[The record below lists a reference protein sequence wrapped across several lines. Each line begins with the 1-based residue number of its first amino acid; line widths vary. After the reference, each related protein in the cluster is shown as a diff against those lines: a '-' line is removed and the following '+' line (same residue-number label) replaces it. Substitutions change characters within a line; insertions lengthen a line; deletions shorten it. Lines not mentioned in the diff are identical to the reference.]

1 MQGSLMSIVHRLS
14 ALAGAVA
21 VAVVALPAH
30 ALGTGDVGFTYFNA
44 DADTWYV
51 GALADLPAHT
61 VVYFTDNEWNGQA
74 VGAGG
79 AFNTGEA
86 FYRWDSGAQT
96 VAAGTVIAFSAVNS
110 TRLATTVG
118 QFTREAVAGKTA
130 TYGLS
135 QTAETIYAY
144 QGSDAATPAVFVAA
158 LSTGNFSDRDGT
170 LANTGLTADVN
181 AVQLPYGADFGQYQ
195 GAAGSADSIVSY
207 RARVANRGGW
217 QQGGDGSYAGH
228 AAAYADCLFTPTPEP
243 GALVLMMAGAAAL
256 ASQARRRKG

>member
-1 MQGSLMSIVHRLS
+1 MSILHRLA
-14 ALAGAVA
+14 ALAAAVA
-21 VAVVALPAH
+21 VMPAH
-30 ALGTGDVGFTYFNA
+30 ALSTGDLGFTYFNA

-61 VVYFTDNEWNGQA
+61 VIYFTDNEWNGQA
-74 VGAGG
+74 IGAGG

-96 VAAGTVIAFSAVNS
+96 VAAGTVIAFSAVDS

-118 QFTREAVAGKTA
+118 QFTRETVAGKTA

-144 QGSDAATPAVFVAA
+144 QGGDAGTPTVFLGA

-170 LANTGLTADVN
+170 LTNTGLSVDVN
-181 AVQLPYGADFGQYQ
+181 AVQLAYGSDFGQYQ
-195 GAAGSADSIVSY
+195 GPAGSADTLMQY
-207 RARVANRGGW
+207 RTHVANRGGW
-217 QQGGDGSYAGH
+217 QQGGDGSYTNE